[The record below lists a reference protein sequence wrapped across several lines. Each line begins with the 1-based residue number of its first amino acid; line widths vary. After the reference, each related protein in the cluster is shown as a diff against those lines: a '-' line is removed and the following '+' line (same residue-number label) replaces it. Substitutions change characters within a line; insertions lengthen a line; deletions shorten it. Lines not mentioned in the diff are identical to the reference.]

1 MATSSVETKIHVE
14 DIHYRLLSDLITGY
28 FGNGGKTV
36 DNNIRWKMHFRKYCR
51 LPSQQDCD
59 VLQNI
64 IYLEQSGLIGIGK
77 YSVLRHIFRYVDQR
91 ALLEIDEAS
100 KLIND
105 IKEMSYNVTTGR
117 VGIVKIKIKPQKN
130 LIEEKLTYIFHEF
143 VTCFDEMV
151 FLQRPWPDRYF
162 NYCSHM
168 SPIQIGI
175 NISTGALPRE
185 MYPELSKLIQDT
197 REKLRHFI
205 SPDNKDAVKSAR
217 IIVEKLLNFL
227 NDIKTKYNAKRL
239 EITWEEAMVISVE
252 FDNEYDLRTFLRC
265 SYFLRRDTRD
275 TFALIFRHVN
285 EIRLATPYVEIQ
297 HAVLDNI
304 PWN

>member
-1 MATSSVETKIHVE
+1 MI
-14 DIHYRLLSDLITGY
+14 IRITLCLCLY
-28 FGNGGKTV
+28 ISAVIFVK
-36 DNNIRWKMHFRKYCR
+36 
-51 LPSQQDCD
+51 D
-59 VLQNI
+59 V
-64 IYLEQSGLIGIGK
+64 
-77 YSVLRHIFRYVDQR
+77 F
-91 ALLEIDEAS
+91 
-100 KLIND
+100 
-105 IKEMSYNVTTGR
+105 NVFFFSFNFTTAGR

-151 FLQRPWPDRYF
+151 FLQRPWPYRYF

-297 HAVLDNI
+297 HAVLDSKLQSYTFHVLIYKCNYDKGLCAV
-304 PWN
+304 W